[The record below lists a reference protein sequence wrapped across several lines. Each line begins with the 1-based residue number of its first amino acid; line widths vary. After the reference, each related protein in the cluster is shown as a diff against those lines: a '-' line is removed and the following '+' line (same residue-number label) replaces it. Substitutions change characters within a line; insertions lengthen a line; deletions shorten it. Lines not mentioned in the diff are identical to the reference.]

1 MGQISLNNYSNGDT
15 RLINYALILTRKYE
29 NSEWTLDGDDYS
41 GLTWHSD
48 SPKPSKKSLDDLS
61 EIVQAEIIAE
71 KDAKVAAKASAIAK
85 LAALGLT
92 EDEAKAI
99 IG

>member
-1 MGQISLNNYSNGDT
+1 MID
-15 RLINYALILTRKYE
+15 YATILTLKYKD
-29 NSEWTLDGDDYS
+29 SEWTLDGDDYA
-41 GLTWHSD
+41 GLNWISD
-48 SPKPSKKSLDDLS
+48 TPKPSKKTLDDLW
-61 EIVQAEIIAE
+61 ETVQAELAAE
-71 KDAKVAAKASAIAK
+71 KQIKLDTKASALTK

>member
-1 MGQISLNNYSNGDT
+1 MATNRPQISIHNIETDENIT
-15 RLINYALILTRKYE
+15 REMTVDEYE
-29 NSEWTLDGDDYS
+29 QYKLDVAYM
-41 GLTWHSD
+41 H
-48 SPKPSKKSLDDLS
+48 
-61 EIVQAEIIAE
+61 AENA
-71 KDAKVAAKASAIAK
+71 KFDAHLAAKVSALAK